1 MSMQMTGLRAWL
13 VQRIAAVYIGFFS
26 LYLLIHFTTNAPGS
40 YLEWR
45 DWVGHPGIAVSWAL
59 FFIALLLHA
68 WVGMRDVLLD
78 YVHNTAV
85 RLVALLGLALFLL
98 AQGLWALT
106 VLLGAGT

>member
-26 LYLLIHFTTNAPGS
+26 LYLLVHFTTNAPGS
-40 YLEWR
+40 YSEWLG
-45 DWVGHPGIAVSWAL
+45 WVGHPAIAVSWAL
-59 FFIALLLHA
+59 FFTALLLHA

-78 YVHNTAV
+78 YVHNTAA
-85 RLVALLGLALFLL
+85 RLVALIALALFLL

-106 VLLGAGT
+106 VLMGAGT